1 MLKIN
6 MVGMGTVKTL
16 RFSPDM
22 SIQEVCTHIFEKTNE
37 GGADHGLYQ
46 PNIEGKQTAKWLSME
61 KTLAYY
67 DINTDSHPL
76 DYKKKHR
83 PQKIK
88 LLDDT
93 IKTQLVDESTSV
105 SDIIAGIAKKMGI
118 KNPEEYSFMN
128 SKGEWLNNN
137 QILSEQGV
145 GEADIVVMKKKF
157 FFNDA
162 NIDRNDP
169 VQLHLLYVQ
178 CRDAIIEGKY
188 PAQREELLSLA
199 SLQCQVA
206 MGDYSPAKHV
216 SGYLNVK
223 EYLPAQ
229 FVKSKNIEKDIYKE
243 YKKLVNMSEVNAKYR
258 YVQLCRSLK
267 TYGMTSFEVKLRVP
281 MKKKMVDH
289 ILGITR
295 EQMILIESETKEV
308 IKSHPLKHIKRWAA
322 TEKSFTLDFGDH
334 EEEYLILFTNKP
346 DEISQLIG
354 GYIEIIM
361 KARRDTSKTITTN
374 DESVGVEETM
384 AIKKGSVATSSTFMG
399 YGGGGGGGH
408 QLAPSQQIAI
418 TDLKS
423 ALRAT
428 DLLIGE
434 LNTFKS
440 GAGAATPQTFT
451 RSFTTLTPQQ
461 FKHQL
466 ITHTNAIASA
476 ANMLFNDMNNPPAQG
491 GIAAAQQS
499 ILKRAQIIMA
509 ELNTVGTSAKN
520 AAYFPDLASFSDEII
535 NCATKLS
542 ECMSKLLGTASTI
555 QGDRVDD
562 KGRQL
567 AQNEIFNVNSL
578 ASMMVAVCDNM
589 YVTESSSNL
598 LIECAKNVS
607 AALSLMLTVGNE
619 KINMIDD
626 ELLYSQIEGTI
637 KTTALNS
644 EEMLSTTE
652 TLASTS
658 CHPES
663 RKKIMDITQTAVS
676 NANSLLTA
684 FKSGEIPEED
694 YALLQAKVHDI
705 IESVTLINYALD
717 CVEQEQKI
725 SITSNGTEV
734 GQGEIL
740 RGTNLSEEFSA
751 VANDLTASLMTL
763 RSNIKNPESILES
776 YRVIANNANRLISC
790 TKAVASRAD
799 AQSQQRLFN
808 SANAVFES
816 VAHLSGHCRGYVKN
830 PENESFQT
838 SIMESAGHLQFLTQ
852 NMSADAGK
860 IATII
865 ALRDNS
871 KDMISHVSSLIS
883 VSRSS
888 SQFLPEQSGVSL
900 MKASKDVTDALA
912 RLMIGI
918 KKVVA
923 DPKSESTQMELLTS
937 AQKQSLAPMNLVSTS
952 KRVAPKITDP
962 NQKQALMF
970 ASDAASQSVQR
981 LMKSCEA
988 YKRICGHIEI
998 EEALEAFES
1007 TISDLETTEIAIQGG
1022 FLDTVPSNAREGC
1035 TELLMVSIKELNNA
1049 KEELLTEIK
1058 VNPAR
1063 LGELVKN
1070 TTSSAGGV
1078 ALASKSLI
1086 CATPGKQAQKKLA
1099 GITKQL
1105 MNDMEQLI
1113 RASRSVAT
1121 NPDDPASELL
1131 LDAATVDVSAS
1142 VASLVGAASHIDC
1155 KELDEASTEITA
1167 LIAVKLNSVDGI
1179 QVQPSDDISYYSEEL
1194 VSSTKALNAAIQQ
1207 VVAMARAK
1215 NLKGLGVSAKI
1226 TSSTLSS
1233 LSNNAINAIALSE
1246 NEATKQNILTTTAAL
1261 GQQILGVLDFAKAR
1275 VANYKDPIY
1284 DQNLLQSSKSV
1295 EDHTNKVIRSLG
1307 STGSNQDC
1315 DEAIDKIIEVSRLLD
1330 QTFMPDVTGTQ
1341 TNSALEM
1348 NHQQALLTMTESS
1361 KRLGA
1366 ITSNL
1371 VSSKNNGEILGHNAM
1386 EAANAIAAVVEA
1398 AKQVIT
1404 CTISTSPPDILL
1416 PTKAILD
1423 SVPMIASNQNNLAEI
1438 IPYARTIATN
1448 TSALLN
1454 ITRERTA
1461 GLREDDERQQLI
1473 KESVVKAT
1481 QQLAISTSNLAKA
1494 VKALT
1499 VQDPSSQS
1507 LISQALKDLQ
1517 SSSTAL
1523 LMSTSV
1529 PSIERGIS
1537 SADFDKLLSTAR
1549 NVCTSST
1556 NLITSASSSSAK
1568 PKDQELQSILS
1579 ESAVEMTGAIKDIL
1593 KVSSSMMPGV
1603 NFCEEAIEVAQR
1615 AIGDLS
1621 SMALSVA
1628 VGSFDIAS
1636 NNKEG
1641 LSMVES
1647 QERLAEITKSIGAGI
1662 NELLKASRQSPEAIG
1677 VSAKSLSFISPSL
1690 VNATKAAICTL
1701 SEQDAQNDLV
1711 TESKN
1716 LGNSILKLCNA
1727 SLQASSNPSKETYQ
1741 AIVAKCSEASEVMSK
1756 LVAQIS
1762 SGVNLIKD
1770 LEECIEKIKKSIVS
1784 TTAKEN
1790 QDSKS
1795 YQEYK
1800 EDITADTKHLAIALK
1815 SIVSTDQGNLVQI
1828 STISKDVANYI
1839 SNVAQN
1845 VSSIL
1850 FTTSDQKIRDSIV
1863 INARQVIQ
1871 STAEI
1876 INLLKNGAMDKNTSN
1891 QTQINDSFRG
1901 THDGIAR
1908 FLQSLKQGAIG
1919 EILSD
1924 AAVENIRKVI
1934 TDLDA
1939 YSLFAAAGQL
1949 DEQSSSASQLDQA
1962 TKQANLKNLQKDI
1975 VYGSKLL
1982 IVSASQ
1988 LVGSSKGTQEHLG
2001 SATTKVA
2008 NTVTDLVKSAKEIA
2022 SVLSDISS
2030 QQDILSA
2037 SKALSLAS
2045 QQLVL
2050 AGKDAQRFKKDT
2062 TAFRSLGKAAEG
2074 VAEVVGNFLASVYHA
2089 ISEAGRGIK
2098 ELEKTFVLVTSYH
2111 EKPENIISNSKATA
2125 ETFAQS
2131 ARDVAK
2137 SSIDIVTSYQT
2148 SQDELVKSSQELSGA
2163 VQSFISNSKG
2173 VLSLLGTTA
2182 EDEALKTKVNEN
2194 VKNVTLTVL
2203 NHIKQVKDQ
2212 DKGVT
2217 GVKVSASSRAVAD
2230 NIQSIL
2236 AMSKSLP
2243 GGQNIV
2249 VDDDISEDLEQTA
2262 EDELLACARSIE
2274 EATAN
2279 LIAARPKTKPTKGGM
2294 LDAEGIAATIVD
2306 ASSSIAQAVSRLVHA
2321 AAVAQ
2326 SKRRENAI
2334 ASGSVYSKD
2343 PTWSNGLISAAKAVA
2358 AATHRLVEAGIKAG
2372 SGKAEEEELIAT
2384 ARAVA
2389 AATALLVSASRAKSG
2404 DDSASQ
2410 TAHASLSAAAKKVAA
2425 ATSDLVSAAKAATV
2439 FEEQQEEEEQQE
2451 FNFTG
2456 SKVKELEQQMKILRL
2471 EKELE
2476 SERRKML
2483 NSRKQNY
2490 KK

>member
-1 MLKIN
+1 MSIMLKIN

-46 PNIEGKQTAKWLSME
+46 PNIEGKQTAKWLAMG

-67 DINTDSHPL
+67 DINSDSPPL

-88 LLDDT
+88 LLDET

-128 SKGEWLNNN
+128 SKGDWLNNN

-145 GEADIVVMKKKF
+145 TEADIVVMKKKF

-188 PAQREELLSLA
+188 PAQKEELLSLA

-216 SGYLNVK
+216 SGYLNIK
-223 EYLPAQ
+223 EYLPLQ
-229 FVKSKNIEKDIYKE
+229 YVKTKNIEKDIYKE

-374 DESVGVEETM
+374 DESVGVEEVM
-384 AIKKGSVATSSTFMG
+384 AIKKGNVATSSTFMG
-399 YGGGGGGGH
+399 YGGGNGGGH

-434 LNTFKS
+434 LNTFK
-440 GAGAATPQTFT
+440 GGNTATPQTFT

-476 ANMLFNDMNNPPAQG
+476 ANMLFNDMSNPPAQG

-555 QGDRVDD
+555 QGDRVDE
-562 KGRQL
+562 KGRLL

-578 ASMMVAVCDNM
+578 ASMMIAVCDNM

-598 LIECAKNVS
+598 IIECAKNVS
-607 AALSLMLTVGNE
+607 AALALMLSAGSE
-619 KINMIDD
+619 KINLIDD
-626 ELLYSQIEGTI
+626 ELLFSQIESTI
-637 KTTALNS
+637 KTTSLNN

-663 RKKIMDITQTAVS
+663 RKKITDITQAAVS

-694 YALLQAKVHDI
+694 YAMLSSRVQDI
-705 IESVTLINYALD
+705 MESVSLISYALD
-717 CVEQEQKI
+717 CAEQEQKI

-734 GQGEIL
+734 GQGELL

-763 RSNIKNPESILES
+763 RTNIKNPDDILES

-816 VAHLSGHCRGYVKN
+816 VAVLSGHCRAYVKN

-871 KDMISHVSSLIS
+871 KDMISHVSSLMS

-888 SQFLPEQSGVSL
+888 AQFLPDQSGISL
-900 MKASKDVTDALA
+900 TKASKDVTDALA

-988 YKRICGHIEI
+988 YKKICGHIEI

-1022 FLDTVPSNAREGC
+1022 FLDTVPSQAREGC

-1058 VNPAR
+1058 VNPGR

-1070 TTSSAGGV
+1070 TTSSAGQV

-1113 RASRSVAT
+1113 RASRSVAS

-1131 LDAATVDVSAS
+1131 LDAATVDVSTS

-1167 LIAVKLNSVDGI
+1167 LIAVKLNSIDGI
-1179 QVQPSDDISYYSEEL
+1179 QVQPTEDLSYYSEEL
-1194 VSSTKALNAAIQQ
+1194 VSSTKALNAAILQ

-1226 TSSTLSS
+1226 TSSTLTS
-1233 LSNNAINAIALSE
+1233 LTNNAINAIALSE
-1246 NEATKQNILTTTAAL
+1246 NEATKQNILSSTAAL
-1261 GQQILGVLDFAKAR
+1261 GQQIIGVLDFAKAR

-1284 DQNLLQSSKSV
+1284 DQNLLQCSKSV
-1295 EDHTNKVIRSLG
+1295 EDHTNKVIRALG

-1315 DEAIDKIIEVSRLLD
+1315 DEAIDRIIEVSRLLD
-1330 QTFMPDVTGTQ
+1330 QTFMPDVSGTQ

-1361 KRLGA
+1361 KKLGS

-1371 VSSKNNGEILGHNAM
+1371 VSSKNNGEILGKNSM
-1386 EAANAIAAVVEA
+1386 EAAESVAALVEA

-1423 SVPMIASNQNNLAEI
+1423 SVPMIASNHNNLAEI

-1481 QQLAISTSNLAKA
+1481 QQLAYSTSNLAKA

-1499 VQDPSSQS
+1499 AQDPNSQS

-1517 SSSTAL
+1517 TSSTAL
-1523 LMSTSV
+1523 LVSTSV
-1529 PSIERGIS
+1529 PSIDRGIS
-1537 SADFDKLLSTAR
+1537 SADFEKLLATTR

-1556 NLITSASSSSAK
+1556 NLITSASSSSSK

-1579 ESAVEMTGAIKDIL
+1579 ESAVEMTSAIKDIL

-1615 AIGDLS
+1615 SIGDLS

-1628 VGSFDIAS
+1628 VGSFDVPS
-1636 NNKEG
+1636 NNKEN

-1662 NELLKASRQSPEAIG
+1662 NDLLKASRQSPEAIG
-1677 VSAKSLSFISPSL
+1677 VSAKSLSFIAPSL
-1690 VNATKAAICTL
+1690 VSATKVALCTL

-1741 AIVAKCSEASEVMSK
+1741 AIVTKCSEASEVMSK

-1770 LEECIEKIKKSIVS
+1770 LEECIEKIKKSIIS
-1784 TTAKEN
+1784 TNAKEN

-1815 SIVSTDQGNLVQI
+1815 SIVSTDQSNLVQI
-1828 STISKDVANYI
+1828 STMSKDVANYI

-1871 STAEI
+1871 NTAEMVA
-1876 INLLKNGAMDKNTSN
+1876 LLKSGAMDKNSSN
-1891 QTQINDSFRG
+1891 QTQINDAFRS
-1901 THDGIAR
+1901 THDGITR

-1949 DEQSSSASQLDQA
+1949 DEDSLSSSKLDQA
-1962 TKQANLKNLQKDI
+1962 TQQANLKNLQKDI

-2022 SVLSDISS
+2022 SVLSDIGS

-2037 SKALSLAS
+2037 SKALSIAS

-2111 EKPENIISNSKATA
+2111 EKPENIISNSKASA
-2125 ETFAQS
+2125 ETFAQA

-2148 SQDELVKSSQELSGA
+2148 SQDELVKSSQELSA
-2163 VQSFISNSKG
+2163 SVQSFISNSKG

-2182 EDEALKTKVNEN
+2182 EEEELKTKVNEN

-2236 AMSKSLP
+2236 AISKSLP

-2249 VDDDISEDLEQTA
+2249 VDDDITEDLEQTA
-2262 EDELLACARSIE
+2262 EDELLACAKSIE

-2279 LIAARPKTKPTKGGM
+2279 LIAARPKTKITKGGM

-2306 ASSSIAQAVSRLVHA
+2306 ASSAIAQAVSRLVHA

-2326 SKRRENAI
+2326 GKRRENAV
-2334 ASGSVYSKD
+2334 GNFYSKD

-2372 SGKAEEEELIAT
+2372 TGKAEEEELIAT

-2404 DDSASQ
+2404 DDSGSQ
-2410 TAHASLSAAAKKVAA
+2410 AAHSALSAAAKKVAA

-2439 FEEQQEEEEQQE
+2439 FEEQQEEEQQQD